1 MLRTSPC
8 MDAGLLL
15 AGVSTVVQPPGA
27 PPGKEI
33 ETPPAEV
40 QNEFKDVLKQ
50 AEGKSSG
57 EVAEA
62 EPNAQPQK
70 LDSKE
75 DATKEPKENSGWSA
89 LMAMTASVP
98 QALASA
104 LSTAVVK
111 PEATSAPVVHAL
123 SESPQ
128 VGQVPSFSD
137 ESLNSE
143 ISKVLNV
150 VSVETTRI
158 DPPTRS
164 VEFPSETLQVN
175 TSSVAPF
182 AIAEAADP
190 STGSALEEPRSE
202 TKATLMSQPG
212 APTEVPKNAGTSGAE
227 TAQVG
232 SSNLK
237 VSVDKTIS
245 PAEITKTEK
254 TSAEPEIGTI
264 FVQSTDETESNSS
277 GDAKSD
283 SNFAGQ
289 QQQGQ
294 PVLKSVSG
302 EPGQKV
308 EQSMAMTPAERKAVV
323 HQLTQKI
330 EALAINSVRNEV
342 TVRMEPA
349 ELGTVLVQVSKGI
362 SGLTASLCAS
372 DQHLQT
378 TLHESKNELAAV
390 LTAKTNSAVRVEVV
404 SADSMPMGTSA
415 DSNRQPSPQQQPR
428 QEAVTKF
435 FESKNLESH
444 AMPTQRVRVS
454 TGLIDLES

>member
-98 QALASA
+98 QAIASA
-104 LSTAVVK
+104 LSTAVVN
-111 PEATSAPVVHAL
+111 PQADAPVVHAL

-128 VGQVPSFSD
+128 VGQTPSFSD

-158 DPPTRS
+158 APPTRS

-190 STGSALEEPRSE
+190 STGSALEEPRLE

-227 TAQVG
+227 TAQVV

-237 VSVDKTIS
+237 VSVDKTFS
-245 PAEITKTEK
+245 PSEITKTEK
-254 TSAEPEIGTI
+254 TSAEPEIGTM
-264 FVQSTDETESNSS
+264 FVPSTDETDANSS

-294 PVLKSVSG
+294 PVLKAVSG
-302 EPGQKV
+302 EPSQKV

-415 DSNRQPSPQQQPR
+415 DSSRQPSPQQQPR